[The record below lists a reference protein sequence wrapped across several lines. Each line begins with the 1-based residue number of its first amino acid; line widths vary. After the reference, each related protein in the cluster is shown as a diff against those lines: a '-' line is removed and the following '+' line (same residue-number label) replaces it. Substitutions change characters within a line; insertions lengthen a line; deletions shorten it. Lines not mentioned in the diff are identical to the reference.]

1 MRGVDEKSMS
11 EGAPSVIS
19 EIIAPP
25 RQLSDTAVSVSTSK
39 STATLLALGALLT
52 LLLAAC
58 GGGSSSAGGS
68 GPTSSGTTSPSE
80 GAKTLP
86 TLELEPGQSNWPFFG
101 RVPQRT
107 HYLPTRLG
115 DIDRPLDPP
124 LKVAWQVNTH
134 GLIEFPPAIADGV
147 AYTINKFGNGKAI
160 ELGTRKV
167 IGEVNLDPK
176 NKGHQVDVTGP
187 VYYRGLVYGA
197 FLDGVLAAADVKTGK
212 VAWVR
217 HLGMHLE
224 SSPLPVDGNI
234 YLGTNGHQVLA
245 LDAADGH
252 TVWTFK
258 APGAVKASPSYDA
271 GNVFVGDYESTM
283 FALDADTGKVVW
295 RSNTSKVAPGGK
307 GGFFSSPAIAF
318 GNVYAARDDGTVY
331 AFDEGTGKVR
341 WAFQTGGP
349 VYGSPA
355 VAEVPGTPPTVYIG
369 SEDGKFYALDART
382 GKVRWTYGVG
392 GAVPGTATVI
402 GHTVY
407 VSSFDTKKTVGLDV
421 RTHKV
426 DYTLDQA
433 GYTPVISDGRRL
445 IAVGYF
451 TVLGLEPTT
460 P

>member
-1 MRGVDEKSMS
+1 MPED
-11 EGAPSVIS
+11 APSVVS
-19 EIIAPP
+19 EIIRPP
-25 RQLSDTAVSVSTSK
+25 GSFRTHPLPVPKSRQTA
-39 STATLLALGALLT
+39 ALLALAALVA
-52 LLLAAC
+52 LLLAGC
-58 GGGSSSAGGS
+58 GGVGSSSAGGS
-68 GPTSSGTTSPSE
+68 GSTSSGGSSTSTSASAENGSETTPSI
-80 GAKTLP
+80 P
-86 TLELEPGQSNWPFFG
+86 LEPGFLNWPFFG

-107 HYLPTRLG
+107 HYLPTSQG
-115 DIDRPLDPP
+115 SVDRPLDPP
-124 LKVAWQVNTH
+124 LKEAWSVDTH

-147 AYTINKFGNGKAI
+147 AYVINKFGNGKAI
-160 ELGTRKV
+160 DLGTRK
-167 IGEVNLDPK
+167 ILWELQLDPK
-176 NKGHQVDVTGP
+176 NHGAQKDVTAP
-187 VYYRGLVYGA
+187 VYYRGKVYGA
-197 FLDGVLAAADVKTGK
+197 FLDGYVAAGDAKEGK
-212 VAWVR
+212 EVWR
-217 HLGMHLE
+217 RNLHTHLE
-224 SSPLPVDGNI
+224 SSPLPIDGNL
-234 YLGTNGHQVLA
+234 YLGTDSRQVVA
-245 LDAADGH
+245 LDAGDGH
-252 TVWTFK
+252 TVWTFE

-271 GNVFVGDYESTM
+271 GNIFVGDYESGM
-283 FALDADTGKVVW
+283 LALDANTGKVVW
-295 RSNTSKVAPGGK
+295 RTNTSKVAPFGS

-331 AFDEGTGKVR
+331 AFDEKTGKVS

-369 SEDGKFYALDART
+369 SENGKFYALDART

-433 GYTPVISDGRRL
+433 GYTPIISDGRRL

-451 TVLGLEPTT
+451 AVIGLEPTT